1 MAQRTEKRSFIF
13 AIHPTHGLLLLRAYK
28 KKKGTHHQVPGGRVD
43 AEELQYEDAHRRAA
57 ARELREET
65 GIDVPPAR
73 LMDTAVRRKNR
84 EYFLLELRDAD
95 GAGPDRDHAA
105 AENPFTLALSG
116 EHTGFTFERDLA
128 KAENMIRLHSG
139 GENAH
144 ALNVLRWSR
153 GPGRGGRGDARELL
167 ATDHTI
173 PLRKARDAEG
183 VYDITSD
190 DLLAWG
196 KR

>member
-1 MAQRTEKRSFIF
+1 MAQRGFIF
-13 AIHPTHGLLLLRAYK
+13 AVHPTHGLLLLRAYK
-28 KKKGTHHQVPGGRVD
+28 KKKGVHHQLPGGRVD
-43 AEELQYEDAHRRAA
+43 AEELEYEDAHRRAA

-65 GIDVPPAR
+65 GIAIEPAR
-73 LMDTAVRRKNR
+73 LKDTAVRRKNR
-84 EYFLLELRDAD
+84 EYFFLELRDAD

-128 KAENMIRLHSG
+128 KAEDMIRLHSG
-139 GENAH
+139 GENAL
-144 ALNVLRWSR
+144 ALRAWR
-153 GPGRGGRGDARELL
+153 GDRGDARELL

>member
-1 MAQRTEKRSFIF
+1 MAQRTSQRSFIF

-65 GIDVPPAR
+65 GIAIEPAR
-73 LMDTAVRRKNR
+73 LTDAPVRRKNR

-95 GAGPDRDHAA
+95 GAGPDRDHDNASCA
-105 AENPFTLALSG
+105 FTLALSG

-139 GENAH
+139 GENAL
-144 ALNVLRWSR
+144 ALRAL
-153 GPGRGGRGDARELL
+153 RGGRGDARELL
-167 ATDHTI
+167 ATTRGRPTDCAACAT
-173 PLRKARDAEG
+173 
-183 VYDITSD
+183 T
-190 DLLAWG
+190 
-196 KR
+196 

>member
-13 AIHPTHGLLLLRAYK
+13 AIHPTHGLLLLRAYR
-28 KKKGTHHQVPGGRVD
+28 KKKGTHHQLPGGRVY
-43 AEELQYEDAHRRAA
+43 AEELAFEDAHRRAA

-65 GIDVPPAR
+65 GIVVSPAR
-73 LMDTAVRRKNR
+73 LKDATDREGKIVRRKNR
-84 EYFLLELRDAD
+84 EYFFLELRDAD
-95 GAGPDRDHAA
+95 GAGPDRDHDNASCA
-105 AENPFTLALSG
+105 FTLALSG

-167 ATDHTI
+167 AT
-173 PLRKARDAEG
+173 ARG
-183 VYDITSD
+183 Q
-190 DLLAWG
+190 
-196 KR
+196 